1 MGFETSSTEFRSDVV
16 FCSARLSYQVMSSTH
31 TQSQLCAAT
40 STSSFFSV
48 KFPKCMGCRKGI
60 VVITG
65 RAHRFHDSVCVYV
78 CMYIYVYIYIYIF
91 IYIYIYIYIYICTN
105 ERLFEVAIESW
116 PEWNLNPRL
125 LNSVQ
130 TL

>member
-1 MGFETSSTEFRSDVV
+1 MGFETSSTEFRSDAL
-16 FCSARLSYQVMSSTH
+16 FCSARRSYQVMSSTR

-48 KFPKCMGCRKGI
+48 KFPKCMGCRKAI

-78 CMYIYVYIYIYIF
+78 CMYMY
-91 IYIYIYIYIYICTN
+91 IYIYIYIYIYAPMKDY
-105 ERLFEVAIESW
+105 LK
-116 PEWNLNPRL
+116 
-125 LNSVQ
+125 
-130 TL
+130 

>member
-1 MGFETSSTEFRSDVV
+1 MGFETSSTEFCSDAL
-16 FCSARLSYQVMSSTH
+16 FCSARLSSQVMSSTR

-48 KFPKCMGCRKGI
+48 KFPKCMGCRKAI

-65 RAHRFHDSVCVYV
+65 RAHRFHDSVCVCMYV
-78 CMYIYVYIYIYIF
+78 CMYVYVY
-91 IYIYIYIYIYICTN
+91 IYIYIYIYIHICTN
-105 ERLFEVAIESW
+105 ERLFEVAIENW